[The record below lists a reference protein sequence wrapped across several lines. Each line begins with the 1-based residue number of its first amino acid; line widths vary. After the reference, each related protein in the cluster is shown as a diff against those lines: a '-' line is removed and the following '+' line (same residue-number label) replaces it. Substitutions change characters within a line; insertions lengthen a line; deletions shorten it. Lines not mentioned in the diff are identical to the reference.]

1 MEMNTL
7 FQFLVNG
14 ITMGGLYALIA
25 LGFVLIYKASKVLNF
40 AQGELV
46 MAGAFICL
54 ALVDMGLPIWLC
66 IILSVV
72 ISALLGFAIEKVILK
87 PLIGEPILSVI
98 MVTLGLAYMIRGII
112 LSIWGPDIKPF
123 PQIFPTGSFE
133 VGGVVIPYVYLGG
146 LIVSLIAIAVFV
158 LFFTKTTIG
167 IAMRAV
173 ADDQS
178 AALSLGISV
187 EKVFAISWA
196 ISALDATVGG
206 ILVGN
211 IYGGINVGFAL
222 IGLKVF
228 AVVILGGL
236 DSIPGAIVG
245 GIIIGVAEALGG
257 GFLEPIVGGGFKD
270 VFPLLLMLIIMA
282 VKPYGL
288 FGTERIER
296 V

>member
-1 MEMNTL
+1 ML
-7 FQFLVNG
+7 FQSLING
-14 ITMGGLYALIA
+14 ITMGGIYALIA

-46 MAGAFICL
+46 MVGGFICL
-54 ALVDMGLPIWLC
+54 ALSEFLPLWASIVLA
-66 IILSVV
+66 V
-72 ISALLGFAIEKVILK
+72 IFSALLGFLIEKAILK

-98 MVTLGLAYMIRGII
+98 MVTLGLAYMMRG
-112 LSIWGPDIKPF
+112 LVLAIWGPDIRAF
-123 PQIFPTGSFE
+123 PQLFPPGAFN
-133 VGGVVIPYVYLGG
+133 VHGIIIPYVYLGG
-146 LIVSLIAIAVFV
+146 LLLSIAAIAIFI
-158 LFFTKTTIG
+158 LFFTRTTIG
-167 IAMRAV
+167 VAMRAV

-178 AALSLGISV
+178 AAMSLGISV

-196 ISALDATVGG
+196 ISAMVAAIGG

-211 IYGGINVGFAL
+211 IYGGININFAF

-236 DSIPGAIVG
+236 DSILGAIVG
-245 GIIIGVAEALGG
+245 GIIIGVAEAVGG
-257 GFLEPIVGGGFKD
+257 TYLEPYIGGGFKD
-270 VFPLLLMLIIMA
+270 VFPLLLMLVIMA
-282 VKPYGL
+282 IKPYGL

>member
-1 MEMNTL
+1 ML
-7 FQFLVNG
+7 LQSLING
-14 ITMGGLYALIA
+14 VTMGGIYALIA

-46 MAGAFICL
+46 MVGGFICL
-54 ALVDMGLPIWLC
+54 ALSEFLPLWASIVLAV
-66 IILSVV
+66 IL
-72 ISALLGFAIEKVILK
+72 SALLGFLIEKAVLK

-98 MVTLGLAYMIRGII
+98 MVTLGLAYMMRG
-112 LSIWGPDIKPF
+112 LVLAIWGPDIRAF
-123 PQIFPTGSFE
+123 PQLFPPGAFNIY
-133 VGGVVIPYVYLGG
+133 GIVIPYVYLGG
-146 LIVSLIAIAVFV
+146 LLLSIAAIAIFI
-158 LFFTKTTIG
+158 LFFTRTTMG
-167 IAMRAV
+167 VAMRAV

-178 AALSLGISV
+178 AAMSLGVSV

-196 ISALDATVGG
+196 ISAMVAAIGG

-211 IYGGINVGFAL
+211 IYGGINVNFAF

-245 GIIIGVAEALGG
+245 GIVIGVAEALGG
-257 GFLEPIVGGGFKD
+257 TYLEPYVGGGFKD
-270 VFPLLLMLIIMA
+270 VFPLLLMLVIMA
-282 VKPYGL
+282 IKPYGL